1 MSSPPESVSSEI
13 VMNLENIN
21 ATDLEASES
30 FISAIFIRSVGIP
43 RRYQDIYR
51 VKISFT
57 E

>member
-30 FISAIFIRSVGIP
+30 FFSAIFIR
-43 RRYQDIYR
+43 
-51 VKISFT
+51 
-57 E
+57 